1 MSTPENTRFVR
12 LRLELVLEVDD
23 EGAVR
28 DAALRRIEGEA
39 AEGGLPDEERT
50 HAETAVTEDTAEA
63 LAYLVDPFDLVSEV
77 PGIEL
82 TQASWS
88 SESID
93 YDPDSPEWDLGEDDG
108 EEEDFDDEEPTRA
121 G

>member
-39 AEGGLPDEERT
+39 AEGGLPDEERA